1 MRLDLYIFNVK
12 IINIIK
18 QHDEASETSENSQCQ
33 SNIHTTNTSHSSIIH
48 TSLWLTLPLTS
59 FIASLLLA
67 ACMQVPHQHSLL
79 CKATIYTEK
88 REEKTA
94 EAQPKL
100 RIHKMTMH
108 MRPNTH
114 QSIKFPN
121 FSFRLRT
128 VMILVLIELL
138 LKWYQMKSLLN
149 ISNLTGGDG

>member
-1 MRLDLYIFNVK
+1 MKPVK
-12 IINIIK
+12 HLRIVSVKAISI
-18 QHDEASETSENSQCQ
+18 QL
-33 SNIHTTNTSHSSIIH
+33 IHLIVLSFTQVFD
-48 TSLWLTLPLTS
+48 LPLTS

-108 MRPNTH
+108 MTPNTH

-128 VMILVLIELL
+128 VMILVLIALL
-138 LKWYQMKSLLN
+138 LK
-149 ISNLTGGDG
+149 